1 MRVHR
6 HLTATSP
13 GLHRADRNYP
23 WHEPRFPSCRRRTPA
38 AAANAATAPGK
49 PLAPA
54 AGAPVD
60 PAAGAAQDPQATADI
75 QAADQSLSQIET
87 DLSNVDQ
94 AAASGENDV
103 PSN

>member
-1 MRVHR
+1 V
-6 HLTATSP
+6 
-13 GLHRADRNYP
+13 
-23 WHEPRFPSCRRRTPA
+23 
-38 AAANAATAPGK
+38 
-49 PLAPA
+49 APA
-54 AGAPVD
+54 GTAAG
-60 PAAGAAQDPQATADI
+60 PAAGAAPDAQATADI